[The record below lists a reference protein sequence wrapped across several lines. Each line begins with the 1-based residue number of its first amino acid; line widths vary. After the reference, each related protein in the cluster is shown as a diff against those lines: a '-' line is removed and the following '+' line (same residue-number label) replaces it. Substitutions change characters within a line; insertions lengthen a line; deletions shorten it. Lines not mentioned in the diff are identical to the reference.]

1 MLVFFRGRSF
11 GTISSLSGFVRKLGT
26 RSLVSAVQRGNC
38 RVVYRGSP
46 PSTQHGNEIL
56 TSKKMSS
63 LVKANEDSMPR
74 CLSDTRL
81 DEAFSAHGQSGHR
94 FSRKTFTRPSYCHHC
109 TDMLWGLTNQG
120 LICEGEKASDSE
132 ECEIIFG
139 VFSRWFYIWGYH
151 FVLNRGP
158 FWGK

>member
-1 MLVFFRGRSF
+1 MFAF
-11 GTISSLSGFVRKLGT
+11 
-26 RSLVSAVQRGNC
+26 QRGNC
-38 RVVYRGSP
+38 QGSP
-46 PSTQHGNEIL
+46 PSTEHGYEI
-56 TSKKMSS
+56 TSKKMSY

-120 LICEGEKASDSE
+120 LICEGENA
-132 ECEIIFG
+132 CNNIQWQIIFG
-139 VFSRWFYIWGYH
+139 VFSRW
-151 FVLNRGP
+151 V
-158 FWGK
+158 